1 MNNTNPRAR
10 SAKNMLKT
18 WRPSKA
24 IVASA
29 VLHGA
34 ALVALLAGVAWPW
47 VLVVVL
53 ANHLVLTAA
62 GLWARST
69 LLGPNITRMPEPA
82 RTANQVALTLDD
94 GPNPDVTPQILD
106 MLDSF
111 NAKASFFCPGET
123 VEAYPQLAREIIRRG
138 HTIENHS
145 YGHKHHFSL
154 MGMGTLRRE
163 IEKSQ
168 EVITRITGYQP
179 VYFRAPVGLRSP
191 LLDPVL
197 QSLNLKLVSWTRR
210 GFDTISRN
218 PATVLARLERNL
230 RAGDILL
237 LHDGNSATMP
247 DGQPIV
253 LEVLPKLLAALQ
265 RAGLQVV
272 ALNYVPAKT

>member
-123 VEAYPQLAREIIRRG
+123 VEG